1 MISNRSLERGFQFFA
16 AVLIAAAAYFYL
28 NGNYENVFVAAILGS
43 LCFFIGIR
51 FQVKERLSARNE
63 DRQLEQ
69 LKGDREHIAPA
80 RDQFEKNAY
89 EADNHD

>member
-1 MISNRSLERGFQFFA
+1 LERVFQFFA
-16 AVLIAAAAYFYL
+16 AALIATAVYFYL

-63 DRQLEQ
+63 ERQLEQ
-69 LKGDREHIAPA
+69 IKGEPENIAPA
-80 RDQFEKNAY
+80 RDQFEKNKF